1 MIVDEKGIGI
11 CYLSAVYLIQLSI
24 YLCIYINLA
33 IFSIYICIIITIYQN
48 LILIYSDDQKP
59 TRALSSTKNHHLA
72 VSTANKGR
80 LHCMKCYRSASL
92 WCMTCSKAYCGLC
105 WGKIIH
111 HDLNKMMY
119 YIEVSK
125 EIDKLNEN
133 KVNKLKLTRGNSYSR
148 SIMFQSNPFGTS
160 DTKHRIKPSTAIGND
175 AHAMIPLPSKIIT
188 KYADYSQPPV
198 ALTGTGT
205 INLHE
210 IDTRPYTAP
219 STTSSDLQR
228 LHSANNIMKRFD
240 TDKQKEMIMIDYN
253 ETKQNAMSMRN
264 SLNSNSNNGD
274 MKKQTSDLQSHFP
287 YSNKG
292 DVIVRPPL
300 KLHPLITITTAA
312 TFAVGST
319 PGSIDFAYS
328 SKPSTGSRPLSGITH
343 DLKPPEEWDF
353 ARSKDLPEREIS
365 HFHNKAIVTSS
376 SSSSAAISITST
388 GSKKK

>member
-1 MIVDEKGIGI
+1 MIVSTFISI
-11 CYLSAVYLIQLSI
+11 C
-24 YLCIYINLA
+24 
-33 IFSIYICIIITIYQN
+33 IITIYQHH
-48 LILIYSDDQKP
+48 ILINSDEQKP
-59 TRALSSTKNHHLA
+59 TRTLSSAKYHHNHHVA

-125 EIDKLNEN
+125 EIDKINEN
-133 KVNKLKLTRGNSYSR
+133 KINNNNKMKLTRGNSYSK

-160 DTKHRIKPSTAIGND
+160 DTKHRIKPSTAIGNH
-175 AHAMIPLPSKIIT
+175 AYAMIPLPSKIIT
-188 KYADYSQPPV
+188 KYTDYSQPPV
-198 ALTGTGT
+198 ALTGTGA

-210 IDTRPYTAP
+210 VDTRPYTAP
-219 STTSSDLQR
+219 ITTISDLQR
-228 LHSANNIMKRFD
+228 LHSANNNIKKID
-240 TDKQKEMIMIDYN
+240 GDKQKEMIMIDYN
-253 ETKQNAMSMRN
+253 ETKQNAMTMRN
-264 SLNSNSNNGD
+264 SLNSNNSSNGD
-274 MKKQTSDLQSHFP
+274 MKKKTSDLQSHFP

-292 DVIVRPPL
+292 DVIVRSPL

-319 PGSIDFAYS
+319 PGTIDFAYS

-343 DLKPPEEWDF
+343 DIKPPEEWDF
-353 ARSKDLPEREIS
+353 ARSKELPEREIS
-365 HFHNKAIVTSS
+365 HFHNKAVVTT
-376 SSSSAAISITST
+376 SAATNNTTTTTST
-388 GSKKK
+388 GSKKSNKK